1 MLVPAEQIEN
11 CVCDS
16 EGAAKLLAASR
27 EGNAPAADFLEMKGQ
42 VRSVLGFVQFNLDA
56 FFLERAEVGRASQ
69 TRQTDFHRVLIE
81 SGSFS
86 QADAPA
92 GKPVR
97 EPMIA
102 AEFDPSNGVGWRL
115 VEVQCDGSRV
125 SQGIKGGSGLNAT
138 IVVIAL
144 ILRAMVDLQFPGSA
158 PRRMSV

>member
-1 MLVPAEQIEN
+1 V
-11 CVCDS
+11 
-16 EGAAKLLAASR
+16 
-27 EGNAPAADFLEMKGQ
+27 
-42 VRSVLGFVQFNLDA
+42 
-56 FFLERAEVGRASQ
+56 SQ

-102 AEFDPSNGVGWRL
+102 AEFDPSNGVGRRL

-138 IVVIAL
+138 RGNCSYLAGHCGFAIPR
-144 ILRAMVDLQFPGSA
+144 LRTKENERMNDLVRLRLSDVF
-158 PRRMSV
+158 

>member
-1 MLVPAEQIEN
+1 MV
-11 CVCDS
+11 
-16 EGAAKLLAASR
+16 
-27 EGNAPAADFLEMKGQ
+27 Q
-42 VRSVLGFVQFNLDA
+42 VRKCARLRSIQPDV

-125 SQGIKGGSGLNAT
+125 SQGIKGGSGLNAH
-138 IVVIAL
+138 VVIAL

-158 PRRMSV
+158 PRRNERMNDLVRLRVV